1 MSTETEK
8 ETPPEAASSKT
19 SKPSVS
25 EGRSRMKRAWFILG
39 TCLLLDLISYVW
51 IEWEAAHGGVEPSKN
66 ELIMLSIFAIIIV
79 SLINIIKMLFKRA
92 LAAALI
98 YACILII
105 PIIWARVLLFNAEMN
120 IKAHLFSA
128 YPELCPCQPRAGQRT
143 YICYKYSDN
152 DGIAGFYELLI
163 VNPGDEMSLP
173 PSQWPEEV
181 KQAFALDFPFEKQP
195 IPDDDCRFRK
205 TKNMG
210 NHIYWVSDDCLF
222 RR

>member
-66 ELIMLSIFAIIIV
+66 ELILLSIFAIIIV
-79 SLINIIKMLFKRA
+79 SLINIIKMMFKRA
-92 LAAALI
+92 LTAALI

-105 PIIWARVLLFNAEMN
+105 PIIWARVIIVQCGNEYKSTFIFRISGIMPLPASGRSTYVYLL
-120 IKAHLFSA
+120 
-128 YPELCPCQPRAGQRT
+128 
-143 YICYKYSDN
+143 
-152 DGIAGFYELLI
+152 
-163 VNPGDEMSLP
+163 
-173 PSQWPEEV
+173 
-181 KQAFALDFPFEKQP
+181 
-195 IPDDDCRFRK
+195 
-205 TKNMG
+205 
-210 NHIYWVSDDCLF
+210 
-222 RR
+222 